1 MSPYGIQHSAFSIQ
15 HSASDPVPRGLFPAL
30 CALSA
35 RRASCPSATN
45 PKSQIPNP
53 KSAVAYCLL
62 LLLAGCSGPQSDGNG
77 TSGGTPLADVKL
89 RLLVVGDPE
98 LAAAVGQLR
107 GEWNAQTGSDLQVE
121 SITEVQLGQ
130 SDPLAADALICPSW
144 QLGLLAEQG
153 LLTPIPES
161 LLQANAGDWS
171 DVFELLRRSEAAW
184 VGEPLAVPFG
194 SPVFVCYYR
203 TDLLERL
210 GRKPPETWA
219 EYQELAELLA
229 DRRNLGAA
237 APPDDA
243 PWFGSVE
250 PLGPGWAAPVLLAR
264 SAPYAKHRDNY
275 STLFD
280 VRTMKPLVAG
290 PPFVRALQ
298 ELVAAAKLGSPEQ
311 LRYDPADARA
321 AFWQGRCGM
330 ALTWP
335 TAAAAGV
342 PGEAAENVA
351 ASVRVGF
358 AELPGSTKVFN
369 VRKQSWETRAE
380 DEDPHVP
387 LLGAAGRIG
396 VVSRKSAHPEAAFEL
411 LFWLSGK
418 QFSPRVSAANP
429 ATTLFRR
436 SHLGAPRA
444 WVEKPIPPAAA
455 AQYAA
460 AAGRTFGRGE
470 WLFAL
475 RIPGR
480 AEYLAALDEA
490 VRRAV
495 RGEQSPAEALQ
506 QTATRWQEIT
516 DRLGRERQKAAY
528 LHSLGQEP

>member
-1 MSPYGIQHSAFSIQ
+1 MSSYGMQHSAFSPQHSAFSIQ
-15 HSASDPVPRGLFPAL
+15 
-30 CALSA
+30 
-35 RRASCPSATN
+35 PSAFG
-45 PKSQIPNP
+45 PQSPNP
-53 KSAVAYCLL
+53 KSEIRNPKSEIRNPKSALACCLL
-62 LLLAGCSGPQSDGNG
+62 LLLAGCSGPQSNGNG

-107 GEWNAQTGSDLQVE
+107 GEWNAQTGSELQVE

-130 SDPLAADALICPSW
+130 GDPLAADALVCPSW
-144 QLGLLAEQG
+144 QLGPLAEQG
-153 LLTPIPES
+153 LLAPIPAS

-171 DVFELLRRSEAAW
+171 DVFELLRRSEATW

-203 TDLLERL
+203 ADLLEKL
-210 GRKPPETWA
+210 GRRPPETWA

-280 VRTMKPLVAG
+280 VRTMRPLVAG
-290 PPFVRALQ
+290 PPFVRALE

-311 LRYDPADARA
+311 LQYDPADARA

-335 TAAAAGV
+335 TGAPGGV
-342 PGEAAENVA
+342 PGEVA
-351 ASVRVGF
+351 RDVRVGF
-358 AELPGSTKVFN
+358 VELPGSTKVFN
-369 VRKQSWETRAE
+369 VRKQSWEARAE

-418 QFSPRVSAANP
+418 QFSPRVSAVSP

-455 AQYAA
+455 GQYAA
-460 AAGRTFGRGE
+460 MAERAFGRGE

-495 RGEQSPAEALQ
+495 RGVQSPAEALQ
-506 QTATRWQEIT
+506 QAATRWQEIT
-516 DRLGRERQKAAY
+516 DRLGRERQKTAY